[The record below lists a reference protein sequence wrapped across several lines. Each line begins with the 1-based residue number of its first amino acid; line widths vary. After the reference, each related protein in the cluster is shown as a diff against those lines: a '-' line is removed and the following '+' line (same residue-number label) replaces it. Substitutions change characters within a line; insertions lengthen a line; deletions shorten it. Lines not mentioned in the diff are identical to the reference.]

1 MAAHTKSD
9 QHRDDLCAGG
19 LRKREPDG
27 AARRLSDF
35 GELNKSVEADRETD

>member
-1 MAAHTKSD
+1 MAAHRKLD
-9 QHRDDLCAGG
+9 RRRDDLCAGG